1 MSKEI
6 TITNVKANFE
16 REELIRP
23 FGFKGAYLTEVWQ
36 SVAYMAGSNGKFGL
50 GLCTQSPLWS
60 DAQVF
65 ASHSESGGNAI
76 MFAIQ
81 EYALNRVRGAKFSSP
96 IELLEQILPDVYGYA
111 KKICEKPDLRLTFAL
126 NSLVGFDNAAWMLYA
141 QENEIS
147 SFDEM
152 IGSEYRGVLS
162 ERQKALASI
171 PLIAYGIPIDDV
183 RDLVNRG
190 YYFLKIKIG
199 SDPDKD
205 GSYDKMLEWD
215 KKRIEEIHNAVST
228 YETEFT
234 DSGKIAYYLDAN
246 GRYDSK
252 DRLKRLLDHAR
263 AIGAYDQI
271 IVVEEPFAEEAEIEV
286 GDLGVTIAADESAH
300 SEKEAKERIEM
311 GYGAIAL
318 KPIAKTLSMSLK
330 IAKLAKQ
337 ANIPCFCADLTVIP
351 VLVEWNK
358 NVASRL
364 STLPG
369 LKTGVVET
377 NGDQNYKRWETLLS
391 YHPNAEAPWAK
402 PQSGKFILD
411 DDFYNKSGGILMP
424 PKHYLSLVSQ
434 QS

>member
-1 MSKEI
+1 MTKEI
-6 TITNVKANFE
+6 TIENVNANFE
-16 REELIRP
+16 REKLIRP

-36 SVAYMAGSNGKFGL
+36 SIAYMTGSDDKFGL

-60 DAQVF
+60 DAQIF

-81 EYALNRVRGAKFSSP
+81 EYALNSVKGTKFSCP
-96 IELLEQILPDVYGYA
+96 IELLEQVLPDVYEYA
-111 KKICEKPDLRLTFAL
+111 KKICQKPDLRLTFAL

-141 QENEIS
+141 QENNLS

-152 IGSEYRGVLS
+152 IGSEYQKVLS
-162 ERQKALASI
+162 EKQNTLASI
-171 PLIAYGIPIDDV
+171 PLIAYGIPIEDV
-183 RDLVNRG
+183 RNLVNKG

-205 GSYDKMLEWD
+205 GSFEKMLEWD
-215 KKRIEEIHNAVST
+215 KKRIEEIHNAVSKI
-228 YETEFT
+228 ETEFT

-252 DRLKRLLDHAR
+252 DRLNRLLNHAR
-263 AIGAYDQI
+263 KVGAYDQI
-271 IVVEEPFAEEAEIEV
+271 IVIEEPFPEEADIDV
-286 GDLGVTIAADESAH
+286 SDLDVIIAADESAH

-358 NVASRL
+358 NVAARL
-364 STLPG
+364 DTLPG

-391 YHPNAEAPWAK
+391 YHPYGDAPWAK

-411 DDFYNKSGGILMP
+411 NDFYQKSGGILTPSEYYCDMVR
-424 PKHYLSLVSQ
+424 K
-434 QS
+434 